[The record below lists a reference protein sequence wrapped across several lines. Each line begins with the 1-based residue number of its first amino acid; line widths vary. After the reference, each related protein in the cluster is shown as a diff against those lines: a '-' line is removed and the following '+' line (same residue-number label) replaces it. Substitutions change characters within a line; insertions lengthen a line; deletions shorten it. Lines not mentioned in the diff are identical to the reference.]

1 MALVKCFECERIV
14 SDKAEFCL
22 GCGFPL
28 QKYRRV
34 NHDKKKILKVIR
46 AKNESNDFK
55 IKRLKNLDEVYLDDK
70 AFVFEVLNIKNNL
83 LDFARTSEDIDDIVL
98 GIDNISLNLFNDKDI
113 VMLIFNIWK
122 KAVSIDGLLE
132 SNVDAMVNC
141 VDNISERLCNDK
153 DVIMSLVSI
162 DGTFIDIASD
172 DLKNDREVVI
182 AAVKTDKEAI
192 DCVNESFRNDIE
204 IRLLLDNLDIV

>member
-1 MALVKCFECERIV
+1 
-14 SDKAEFCL
+14 
-22 GCGFPL
+22 
-28 QKYRRV
+28 
-34 NHDKKKILKVIR
+34 
-46 AKNESNDFK
+46 
-55 IKRLKNLDEVYLDDK
+55 
-70 AFVFEVLNIKNNL
+70 
-83 LDFARTSEDIDDIVL
+83 
-98 GIDNISLNLFNDKDI
+98 
-113 VMLIFNIWK
+113 MLIFNIWK

-132 SNVDAMVNC
+132 SSVDAMVNC
-141 VDNISERLCNDK
+141 VENISERLCNDK
-153 DVIMSLVSI
+153 DVVMSLVSI